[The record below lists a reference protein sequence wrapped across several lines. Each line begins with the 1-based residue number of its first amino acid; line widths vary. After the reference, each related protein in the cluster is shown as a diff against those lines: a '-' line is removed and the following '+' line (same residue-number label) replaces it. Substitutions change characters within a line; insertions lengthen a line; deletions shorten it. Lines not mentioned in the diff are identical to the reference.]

1 MTMGELATMFN
12 GERKLDAKLKV
23 VAMEGW
29 LRGDWYDSTGLSWV
43 NPSPNLRGVTEASL
57 YPGVALVEGTNVS
70 VGRGTDSPFELLG
83 APWIKG
89 RELAAYL
96 NAREIAGVRFVPV
109 SFTPSSSN
117 FAGEKCEGVNILLLN
132 RNVLDAPELGIEL
145 ASALHNLYPQQWQMG
160 RMMEILA
167 NQSVFDAISQGQDPR
182 RIVQDWQE
190 RLQEFIKV
198 REKYLIYK

>member
-1 MTMGELATMFN
+1 
-12 GERKLDAKLKV
+12 
-23 VAMEGW
+23 
-29 LRGDWYDSTGLSWV
+29 
-43 NPSPNLRGVTEASL
+43 LRGVTEASL